1 MRQMEKVE
9 EKIVPVKG
17 LYSDAEVRIARLSLR
32 WWWVNILLSVVL
44 LLSPF
49 YSFMWN
55 NVPAAWN
62 TWLFSAAALVIG
74 IYELIVGGRALGGF
88 LNALVGLWLF
98 LSPWLVGYAGMN
110 GVSWT
115 NWIVGALLFFDTLW
129 ALWQIKV
136 VSGNP
141 V

>member
-1 MRQMEKVE
+1 
-9 EKIVPVKG
+9 
-17 LYSDAEVRIARLSLR
+17 
-32 WWWVNILLSVVL
+32 VL

-88 LNALVGLWLF
+88 LNALIGFWLF
-98 LSPWLVGYAGMN
+98 LSPWIVGYAGMN

-136 VSGNP
+136 ASGKLI
-141 V
+141 